1 MSFAVAVRSSRW
13 RFERQSVRR
22 TWQSDEA
29 SAQART
35 ALVPPWVP
43 PPTARMRTLPQS
55 PRYVCNHFLAF
66 CLFPL
71 PQSSF
76 DAMHLPTPKL
86 KALAAATVAVVFP
99 AFFSIAIWR
108 LKPLTSPELVFAAKG
123 WHTLAASQH
132 FPQQNRS
139 SPSMPLSS
147 PSWPTEPKDNSKPFP
162 THPLSEDL
170 PQMVQGVFSDQ
181 IDLQIQ
187 ATTRFRKLL
196 SKERNPPIEEVIK
209 TGVVSRFVEFL
220 RSPHTLV
227 QFEAAWAL
235 TNIASGSAAQT
246 QVVIEAGA
254 VPIFVE
260 LLASPEPDVREQ
272 AVWALGNIAG
282 DSPQCRDY
290 VLSCGALKPLL
301 ALLGDSRKLSML
313 RNATWTLSNFCR
325 GKTPQPDWNTIAPA
339 LPVLSKLVY
348 SLDDEVLID
357 ACWAISYLSDGSNDK
372 IQAVIEAGIPRRL
385 VELLMHASTSVQTP
399 ALRSVGNIVTGDD
412 VQTQVI
418 INCGALPCLLSL
430 LSSNKDGIR
439 KEACWTI
446 SNITAGNSTQIQAVV
461 DANIIPPLIH
471 LLSNGDL
478 KTRKEA
484 CWAISNAT
492 SGGLQ
497 KPDQIRYLVAQGCI
511 KPLCDLLGC
520 PDNKIIQVALDGLEN
535 ILKVGDLDKQAA
547 GDAPDAINRYA
558 LFIEECGGMEKIH
571 ECQTNANE
579 EIYMKAYNIIEKYFS
594 DEDENADDGMAQ
606 AQGPNGTF
614 GFGAGANGGQGGAA
628 PFNFSNTNENE
639 SMEM

>member
-1 MSFAVAVRSSRW
+1 MS
-13 RFERQSVRR
+13 ERYIPEHRR
-22 TWQSDEA
+22 TQFKAKGSFKPDELRRRREEQQVEIRRQKREENLAKRRGVQRGNGEIGIGGLADQDSDDEA
-29 SAQART
+29 GNIESELST
-35 ALVPPWVP
+35 E
-43 PPTARMRTLPQS
+43 LP
-55 PRYVCNHFLAF
+55 
-66 CLFPL
+66 
-71 PQSSF
+71 
-76 DAMHLPTPKL
+76 
-86 KALAAATVAVVFP
+86 
-99 AFFSIAIWR
+99 
-108 LKPLTSPELVFAAKG
+108 E
-123 WHTLAASQH
+123 
-132 FPQQNRS
+132 
-139 SPSMPLSS
+139 
-147 PSWPTEPKDNSKPFP
+147 
-162 THPLSEDL
+162 
-170 PQMVQGVFSDQ
+170 MVRGVFSDQ

-187 ATTRFRKLL
+187 ATTKFRKLL
-196 SKERNPPIEEVIK
+196 SKERNPPIEKVIE

-260 LLASPEPDVREQ
+260 LLSSPEPDVREQ

-282 DSPQCRDY
+282 DSPACRDY
-290 VLSCGALKPLL
+290 VLSQGALKPLL
-301 ALLGDSRKLSML
+301 NLIADGRKLSML

-325 GKTPQPDWNTIAPA
+325 GKTPQPDWNTIQPA

-348 SLDDEVLID
+348 MLDDEVLID

-418 INCGALPCLLSL
+418 INCGALPALLSL
-430 LSSNKDGIR
+430 LSSQKDGIR

-446 SNITAGNSTQIQAVV
+446 SNITAGNSTQIQSVV
-461 DANIIPPLIH
+461 DAGIIPPLIH
-471 LLSNGDL
+471 LLSNGDF

-497 KPDQIRYLVAQGCI
+497 KPEQIRYLVTQGCI
-511 KPLCDLLGC
+511 KPLCDLLAC

-535 ILKVGDLDKQAA
+535 ILKVGEMDKESADQR
-547 GDAPDAINRYA
+547 APEAQVNRYA
-558 LFIEECGGMEKIH
+558 LFIEEAGGMEKIH
-571 ECQTNANE
+571 DCQNNANE
-579 EIYMKAYNIIEKYFS
+579 EIYMKAYNIIERYFS
-594 DEDENADDGMAQ
+594 DEED
-606 AQGPNGTF
+606 
-614 GFGAGANGGQGGAA
+614 AGADIEELAPQANASGFTLSSNQPQGQ
-628 PFNFSNTNENE
+628 FNFANGNEA
-639 SMEM
+639 MDM

>member
-1 MSFAVAVRSSRW
+1 MADRYIP
-13 RFERQSVRR
+13 EHRR
-22 TWQSDEA
+22 TQFKAKSTFKPEELRRRREEQQVEIRKAKREENLAKRRGIGTGENRPGASLGAAPDSDDD
-29 SAQART
+29 T
-35 ALVPPWVP
+35 A
-43 PPTARMRTLPQS
+43 
-55 PRYVCNHFLAF
+55 
-66 CLFPL
+66 
-71 PQSSF
+71 
-76 DAMHLPTPKL
+76 
-86 KALAAATVAVVFP
+86 
-99 AFFSIAIWR
+99 
-108 LKPLTSPELVFAAKG
+108 
-123 WHTLAASQH
+123 
-132 FPQQNRS
+132 
-139 SPSMPLSS
+139 
-147 PSWPTEPKDNSKPFP
+147 PTESQLN
-162 THPLSEDL
+162 EDL
-170 PQMVQGVFSDQ
+170 PQMVQGVFSEQ

-187 ATTRFRKLL
+187 ATTKFRKLL

-235 TNIASGSAAQT
+235 TNIASGSATQT

-282 DSPQCRDY
+282 DSPTCRDY
-290 VLSCGALKPLL
+290 VLGCGALKPLL
-301 ALLGDSRKLSML
+301 NLLGDSRKL
-313 RNATWTLSNFCR
+313 N
-325 GKTPQPDWNTIAPA
+325 PQPDWSTIAPA
-339 LPVLSKLVY
+339 LPVLAKLVY

-446 SNITAGNSTQIQAVV
+446 SNITAGNSQQIQSVI

-497 KPDQIRYLVAQGCI
+497 KPEQIRYLVAQNCI
-511 KPLCDLLGC
+511 RPLCDLLAC

-547 GDAPDAINRYA
+547 GEGAESINRYA

-571 ECQTNANE
+571 DCQNNANE
-579 EIYMKAYNIIEKYFS
+579 EIYMKSYNIIEKYFS
-594 DEDENADDGMAQ
+594 DEDENADEAMAPQ
-606 AQGPNGTF
+606 AQGANGTF
-614 GFGAGANGGQGGAA
+614 GFGTNGAQAGGGFNFANG
-628 PFNFSNTNENE
+628 ND
-639 SMEM
+639 SMDM

>member
-1 MSFAVAVRSSRW
+1 MVA
-13 RFERQSVRR
+13 
-22 TWQSDEA
+22 
-29 SAQART
+29 
-35 ALVPPWVP
+35 
-43 PPTARMRTLPQS
+43 
-55 PRYVCNHFLAF
+55 
-66 CLFPL
+66 
-71 PQSSF
+71 
-76 DAMHLPTPKL
+76 
-86 KALAAATVAVVFP
+86 
-99 AFFSIAIWR
+99 
-108 LKPLTSPELVFAAKG
+108 
-123 WHTLAASQH
+123 
-132 FPQQNRS
+132 
-139 SPSMPLSS
+139 
-147 PSWPTEPKDNSKPFP
+147 
-162 THPLSEDL
+162 
-170 PQMVQGVFSDQ
+170 GVLSDQ

-187 ATTRFRKLL
+187 ATTKFRKLL

-235 TNIASGSAAQT
+235 TNIASGSAQQT

-260 LLASPEPDVREQ
+260 LLGSHEPDVREQ

-282 DSPQCRDY
+282 DSPACRDY

-325 GKTPQPDWNTIAPA
+325 GKTPQPDWQIVRLLLYQNIEPYNNHFLQIQPA
-339 LPVLSKLVY
+339 LPVLAKLVY

-357 ACWAISYLSDGSNDK
+357 ACWAISYLSDGANDK

-385 VELLMHASTSVQTP
+385 VELLMHQSTSVQTP

-418 INCGALPCLLSL
+418 VNCGALPALLSL
-430 LSSNKDGIR
+430 LSSSKDGIR

-446 SNITAGNSTQIQAVV
+446 SNVTAGNSTQIQSVI

-497 KPDQIRYLVAQGCI
+497 KPEQIRYLVAQGCI
-511 KPLCDLLGC
+511 KPLCDLLAC

-535 ILKVGDLDKQAA
+535 ILKVGEMDKEASGEGA
-547 GDAPDAINRYA
+547 EAINRYA
-558 LFIEECGGMEKIH
+558 LFIEECQGMEKIH
-571 ECQTNANE
+571 DCQTNANE
-579 EIYMKAYNIIEKYFS
+579 EIYMKAYNMIEKYFS
-594 DEDENADDGMAQ
+594 DDEAAAEGEVTEQ
-606 AQGPNGTF
+606 AQGANGTF
-614 GFGAGANGGQGGAA
+614 GFGTQGQAAG
-628 PFNFSNTNENE
+628 FNFANTGDN
-639 SMEM
+639 MDM